1 MSEFIIGPFIIWLPK
16 VFLGTAFV
24 LLFFVYAAENFL
36 ERKGKA
42 RPRFFNK
49 IYRLLPIVLT
59 FFYVFYASIE
69 TIAQYYVWSHDSF
82 SKLFLPPHQNLS
94 YFLFYSFG
102 RFWLNIIL
110 AITASFVFY
119 FLLKFLRKYRERFF
133 KEGETELGLISA
145 LISGWPG
152 IVIFIPLVFVI
163 TVILSTIR
171 LTVFKLKT
179 TTLGLPFIFSV
190 AVIFVWSLLSDPISF
205 FHLTV
210 LKI

>member
-82 SKLFLPPHQNLS
+82 SKLFLPPYQDLS
-94 YFLFYSFG
+94 FFVFYSFG
-102 RFWLNIIL
+102 RFWLNAIL
-110 AITASFVFY
+110 AVGAAFVFY
-119 FLLKFLRKYRERFF
+119 LFLKILSRHRDGLF
-133 KEGETELGLISA
+133 KQGEKELGLIFA
-145 LISGWPG
+145 LLAGWPG
-152 IVIFIPLVFVI
+152 IVIFIPLVFVV
-163 TVILSTIR
+163 TVALAVAR
-171 LTVFKLKT
+171 FAVFKLRT
-179 TTLGLPFIFSV
+179 TTLGLPFIISAAIILLWGSKLV
-190 AVIFVWSLLSDPISF
+190 SLLGLS
-205 FHLTV
+205 V